1 MSPEG
6 PTRFY
11 VKATPPGALVL
22 RGELDMATVQELQ
35 DKIDE
40 IMVPGQPIVLDLAE
54 LTFLDSSAVHCFVRA
69 GAETGHPVVLHNASP
84 TVWRILDLLSPRSE
98 AWVFD
103 GEGPISAGP

>member
-6 PTRFY
+6 PTGFH
-11 VKATPPGALVL
+11 VGVTPAGALLL
-22 RGELDMATVQELQ
+22 RGELDMLTVQDLQ

-40 IMVPGQPIVLDLAE
+40 IMVPGQPIVLDLAQ
-54 LTFLDSSAVHCFVRA
+54 LTFLDSSAAHCFIRA
-69 GAETGHPVVLHNASP
+69 GAETGHPVVLHNASS

-103 GEGPISAGP
+103 GEGPIPAGP